1 MNANLEVLVNM
12 EMTYM
17 EARVILAALS
27 GKALSSAED
36 DVRKEIVKEL
46 KEQLFVG

>member
-1 MNANLEVLVNM
+1 MNANLEVKVDM

-17 EARVILAALS
+17 EARVILTALS
-27 GKALSSAED
+27 GKALSSSED
-36 DVRKEIVKEL
+36 KVRREIVAQL

>member
-1 MNANLEVLVNM
+1 MNAKLEVLVNM

-27 GKALSSAED
+27 GKALSSTENN
-36 DVRKEIVKEL
+36 VRKEIVKKL
-46 KEQLFVG
+46 IGQLFVD